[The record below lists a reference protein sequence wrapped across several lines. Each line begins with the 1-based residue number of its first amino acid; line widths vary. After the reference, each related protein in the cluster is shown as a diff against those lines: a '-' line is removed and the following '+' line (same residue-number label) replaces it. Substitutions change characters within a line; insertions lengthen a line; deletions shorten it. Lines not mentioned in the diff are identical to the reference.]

1 MSKTPY
7 FNLSRFYDNIILDE
21 EYNSWLDTL
30 ADFTIK
36 NSPNFKGVDFA
47 CGSGIFT
54 RKLKDL
60 KCDVYGVDISQE
72 MLEKA
77 IQSNNKLKYNVQYIK
92 GDMRTF
98 KAFSKVGFIT
108 CVNDGI
114 NYVKN
119 SDLVKTFK
127 NFYKNLIEGG
137 VAVFDI
143 SSEYKFKQILASNV
157 FGDNNENLS
166 YIWFNELS
174 NDGKE
179 ININISFFEKVQDK
193 YIRYNEEQTQYIHTE
208 EEILLALKESGF
220 SSIKVFD
227 KNGGE
232 VTSTSDRILFLAK
245 K

>member
-1 MSKTPY
+1 MSITPY
-7 FNLSRFYDNIILDE
+7 STLSRFYDNIILDD
-21 EYNSWLDTL
+21 EYNNWLNTL

-60 KCDVYGVDISQE
+60 KCDIYGVDISQE

-77 IQSNNKLKYNVQYIK
+77 VQGNNKLKYNIQYIK

-114 NYVKN
+114 NYVKQ

-127 NFYKNLIEGG
+127 NFYKNLIGGG

-143 SSEYKFKQILASNV
+143 STEYKFKNVLANNV

-166 YIWFNELS
+166 YIWFNEIS
-174 NDGKE
+174 KNNKE
-179 ININISFFEKVQDK
+179 INISISFFEKENDK
-193 YIRYNEEQTQYIHTE
+193 YVRYNEEQTQYIHSE
-208 EEILLALKESGF
+208 SEVISALKESGF
-220 SSIKVFD
+220 SSISVFD
-227 KNGGE
+227 KNGE
-232 VTSTSDRILFLAK
+232 AVKDTSERILFLAK